1 MRNTYKILTALALGA
16 AAGAVLGI
24 LFAPDKGSNTRLK
37 MNMKR
42 REMLDEVNDLVDK
55 GKDKFTHLKNDIAK
69 SRKEPV
75 EEMN

>member
-1 MRNTYKILTALALGA
+1 MRDTYKILTAFALGA
-16 AAGAVLGI
+16 AAGAVLGV

-55 GKDKFTHLKNDIAK
+55 SKDKFANLKSGIAK
-69 SRKEPV
+69 ARKEPV
-75 EEMN
+75 EDMN